1 MWENIKDTRK
11 QPHWATWLVF
21 LFRDTLPQG
30 CSAWHPL
37 MGRRREGS
45 RECKSLGW
53 RGHLQS
59 PGDTLQGHLATWRS
73 APLWKQL
80 QLLHD
85 HFTPN
90 RRRQVKLLFTLLIRT
105 SRKQWA
111 AWRERT
117 KPYLTAHLPWERL
130 ALIPRT
136 SSYNN
141 LSSPPPSHKPP
152 SDSCILRCSECSS

>member
-1 MWENIKDTRK
+1 
-11 QPHWATWLVF
+11 
-21 LFRDTLPQG
+21 
-30 CSAWHPL
+30 
-37 MGRRREGS
+37 MGKRRGGS

-59 PGDTLQGHLATWRS
+59 PRDILQGHLATWRS

-80 QLLHD
+80 QLLQD
-85 HFTPN
+85 HFTSN
-90 RRRQVKLLFTLLIRT
+90 RHRQVKLLFTLLIRT

-117 KPYLTAHLPWERL
+117 KPYLIAHLPWEHL
-130 ALIPRT
+130 ALIPKT

-141 LSSPPPSHKPP
+141 LSSPPPPTNLQVTPAS
-152 SDSCILRCSECSS
+152 SDVLSVFPNTSLPQRLGTSVSEPDRCPKKSERKENLD

>member
-1 MWENIKDTRK
+1 
-11 QPHWATWLVF
+11 
-21 LFRDTLPQG
+21 
-30 CSAWHPL
+30 
-37 MGRRREGS
+37 MGKRRGGS

-59 PGDTLQGHLATWRS
+59 PRDILQGHLATWRS

-80 QLLHD
+80 QLLQD
-85 HFTPN
+85 HFTSN
-90 RRRQVKLLFTLLIRT
+90 RHRQVKLLFTLLIRT

-117 KPYLTAHLPWERL
+117 KPYLIAHLPWEHL
-130 ALIPRT
+130 ALIPKT

-141 LSSPPPSHKPP
+141 LSSPPPPQTSKWLLHPQMFWVYFLTRP
-152 SDSCILRCSECSS
+152 YLRDSVLLSVNQTDAQKRVREKKI